1 MEDKLGHTVTFL
13 APHSAAV
20 RHNWQRKLKVRATRW
35 ASPLAT
41 RMLPVFARPLFLPFH
56 IHPLFSPRIALSAL
70 ARMDTEAAFESAQIG
85 GRGRGRGRGGFR
97 GRGRGR
103 PRGRGRGRGAAAG
116 AGEGGTSEEPYGEVE
131 TTASIVEIIETEEI
145 PITEEVEGGAAEEEP
160 AQGQRG
166 RGRRG
171 GRRGYR
177 GWRRGRGRGRGAAPA
192 EDGHTQPGEGEQ
204 AEGTREARPP
214 RTKRER
220 PPRPHLTHFIS
231 LPIGHHADL
240 QKTIS
245 SFTDAL
251 LAADPAITGL
261 DPSVVVP
268 ARRLHFTLG
277 VMSLQKNANGE
288 QSGATAASDGA
299 EQSSPTQKPTLASA
313 IAHLESLK
321 PDIIELLAGQKL
333 HVELGLMD
341 IIRGGKGSFN
351 RANVM
356 WVGPPEDGE
365 FAEKLWTV
373 AQFVNK
379 SFTSAGFVVDE
390 NRPLKLH
397 CTIVNTAHRKPRP
410 KYRTF
415 FSFTSVRAS
424 DALRAI
430 ALDPDSLTVP
440 VASTADGGSGDAEVA
455 AEVDAAEPA
464 VAEDTTNGHGEA
476 KGKGRPPGQGAKK
489 QEPVRVDLGVWGVD
503 EIQICEMG
511 SHGPEGEYVC
521 VGKIAFD

>member
-1 MEDKLGHTVTFL
+1 
-13 APHSAAV
+13 
-20 RHNWQRKLKVRATRW
+20 
-35 ASPLAT
+35 
-41 RMLPVFARPLFLPFH
+41 
-56 IHPLFSPRIALSAL
+56 
-70 ARMDTEAAFESAQIG
+70 
-85 GRGRGRGRGGFR
+85 
-97 GRGRGR
+97 
-103 PRGRGRGRGAAAG
+103 
-116 AGEGGTSEEPYGEVE
+116 
-131 TTASIVEIIETEEI
+131 
-145 PITEEVEGGAAEEEP
+145 
-160 AQGQRG
+160 
-166 RGRRG
+166 
-171 GRRGYR
+171 
-177 GWRRGRGRGRGAAPA
+177 
-192 EDGHTQPGEGEQ
+192 
-204 AEGTREARPP
+204 
-214 RTKRER
+214 
-220 PPRPHLTHFIS
+220 
-231 LPIGHHADL
+231 GHHADL

-288 QSGATAASDGA
+288 QSGATAASD
-299 EQSSPTQKPTLASA
+299 EFPTQKPTLASA

-341 IIRGGKGSFN
+341 IIRGGKGSSN

-390 NRPLKLH
+390 NRPLKVHHLIALHRLVRLALVRSQLH

-440 VASTADGGSGDAEVA
+440 
-455 AEVDAAEPA
+455 
-464 VAEDTTNGHGEA
+464 
-476 KGKGRPPGQGAKK
+476 
-489 QEPVRVDLGVWGVD
+489 PVRVDLGVWGVD